1 MTTTTSSAQTLSLL
15 QQEKC
20 KLRCY
25 SSQQV
30 YTVWPIYKPMIQSAL
45 DRGSIYTI
53 DDILEG
59 LCSSAMQLW
68 TWGEDAALVTT
79 IQNDEKTRWCLLLA
93 MGGTS
98 MEAWKGY
105 LPVIDDWAKT
115 KGCEEIRIYGRPGW
129 KRLGFEIEYTKLT
142 RKL

>member
-1 MTTTTSSAQTLSLL
+1 LSLV
-15 QQEKC
+15 QQDGC

-25 SSQQV
+25 DSQQV
-30 YTVWPIYKPMIQSAL
+30 YTVWPIYKPLIESAL

-79 IQNDEKTRWCLLLA
+79 IQSDGKTRWCLLLA
-93 MGGTS
+93 LGGTN
-98 MEAWKGY
+98 MATWKGY
-105 LPVIDDWAKT
+105 LPVVDDWAKT
-115 KGCEEIRIYGRPGW
+115 KGCEELRVYGRPGSEECN
-129 KRLGFEIEYTKLT
+129 KYNEYGTT
-142 RKL
+142 GVFTGTVDHCR